1 MNSIPQGRLQV
12 NNSTVRRLISVL
24 STEYGDPLLNNRTDP
39 VDELVLIMLSEKT
52 DEPKYLRAFEALTNR
67 FSSWDQLVVARLEE
81 IEDPISVAGMG
92 KRRARLLRNCL
103 TEMRSQFGSLD
114 LSSLDS
120 LPVDE
125 AEVKLTALP
134 GIGKKAARCILLY
147 CFNKPVLPVDIHTYR
162 LALRLGL
169 LSRNVTYEQSHL
181 ILPPLVPSTQR
192 RKFHVNAVAHG
203 RTRCFANNPKCGGCP
218 LAPDCSHPGATN
230 PMRIMSRPAPL
241 AIDLFA
247 GAGGL
252 SKGFERAGF
261 SVALA
266 VEQDEHAAE
275 TYSRN
280 HPNTVLLREDIRGL
294 DPHECLTRL
303 ALRPG
308 DLTAL
313 IGGPPCQGFSESNK
327 RNRTP
332 SNPRNHMYREFVRF
346 LAVMQPAWFVLENVN
361 GIKTVAKGAIL
372 EQIVAAIVSL
382 GYELNYASLNAADH
396 GVPQHRRRLFI
407 VGNRLGLT
415 IQIPK
420 PSHGIDK
427 LPLVNVREA
436 IEDLAVLPNG
446 ADVDYLTYPPQ
457 DGRLSAYQA
466 EMRANCDFHALQGN
480 LVTRNNEAV
489 VARYPLV
496 PPGGNWSSIP
506 SRLMKNYT
514 DASRCHTGLYY
525 RLRWDEPSKVIGN
538 FRKNM
543 LIHPS
548 QDRGLSVRE
557 AARIQSFPDDYV
569 FLGSIGFQQQ
579 QVADAVPPK
588 LAQAVAEA
596 LLAANRRARR
606 AATMMRKNGDP
617 KMADTPSRVS

>member
-1 MNSIPQGRLQV
+1 MMI
-12 NNSTVRRLISVL
+12 VL
-24 STEYGDPLLNNRTDP
+24 SEQ
-39 VDELVLIMLSEKT
+39 T
-52 DEPKYLRAFEALTNR
+52 DEPKCLQAFEALINR
-67 FSSWDQLVVARLEE
+67 FSSWDQLVVAQLEE
-81 IEDPISVAGMG
+81 IEDAISVAGMG

-103 TEMRSQFGSLD
+103 TEMRYQFGSLD

-120 LPVDE
+120 LPANE
-125 AEVKLTALP
+125 AEIKLTALP

-181 ILPPLVPSTQR
+181 ILPPLVPSTQKG
-192 RKFHVNAVAHG
+192 KFHVNAVAHG
-203 RTRCFANNPKCGGCP
+203 RTRCLANNPKCGGCP

-230 PMRIMSRPAPL
+230 PMRIISRPPPL

-266 VEQDEHAAE
+266 VEQDAHAAE

-313 IGGPPCQGFSESNK
+313 IGGPPCQGFSESNR

-372 EQIVAAIVSL
+372 EQIVAAIVNL

-420 PSHGIDK
+420 PSHGVDK

-446 ADVDYLTYPPQ
+446 ADVDYLPYPPQ

-466 EMRANCDFHALQGN
+466 EMRANCDFHDLQGN

-496 PPGGNWSSIP
+496 PSGGNWTSIP
-506 SRLMKNYT
+506 PRLMKNYT
-514 DASRCHTGLYY
+514 DASRCHTGIYY

-588 LAQAVAEA
+588 LAQAVAQA

>member
-1 MNSIPQGRLQV
+1 MNSIRQGPLQV
-12 NNSTVRRLISVL
+12 NNYTVRRLISVL
-24 STEYGDPLLNNRTDP
+24 SAEYGDPLLNNRPDP

-103 TEMRSQFGSLD
+103 SAIRSQFGSLD
-114 LSSLDS
+114 LSSLEY
-120 LPVDE
+120 LPVDK
-125 AEVKLTALP
+125 AEEQLTRLP

-147 CFNKPVLPVDIHTYR
+147 CFNKPVLPVDVHTYR
-162 LALRLGL
+162 LAVRIGL

-181 ILPPLVPSTQR
+181 ILPPLIPPTQR

-203 RTRCFANNPKCGGCP
+203 RARCFSNKPKCGSCP
-218 LAPDCSHPGATN
+218 LAPNCSYPGATN
-230 PMRIMSRPAPL
+230 PIRIISRPAPL

-261 SVALA
+261 HVALA

-294 DPHECLTRL
+294 DPHECLARL

-313 IGGPPCQGFSESNK
+313 VGGPPCQGFSESNK

-372 EQIVAAIVSL
+372 EKICAAIVSL

-415 IQIPK
+415 IQFPK
-420 PSHGIDK
+420 PSHGLDGF
-427 LPLVNVREA
+427 PFVNVREA

-446 ADVDYLTYPPQ
+446 ADVDYLTYRPQ

-514 DASRCHTGLYY
+514 DASRCHTGIYY
-525 RLRWDEPSKVIGN
+525 RLRWDEPSKVLGN

-588 LAQAVAEA
+588 LAQAVAQA

-606 AATMMRKNGDP
+606 AATMMRENGDP

>member
-1 MNSIPQGRLQV
+1 MNSPD
-12 NNSTVRRLISVL
+12 VRRIISVL
-24 STEYGDPLLNNRTDP
+24 STEYGDPSLNNCTDP
-39 VDELVLIMLSEKT
+39 VDKLVMIVLSEQT
-52 DEPKYLRAFEALTNR
+52 DEPKCLQAFEALIDR
-67 FSSWDQLVVARLEE
+67 FSSWDQLTVARLEE
-81 IEDPISVAGMG
+81 IEEPISVAGMG
-92 KRRARLLRNCL
+92 KRKARLLRDCL
-103 TEMRSQFGSLD
+103 TEMRSQFGSVD

-120 LPVDE
+120 LPVAE

-134 GIGKKAARCILLY
+134 GIGKRAARCILLY

-162 LALRLGL
+162 VALRLGL
-169 LSRNVTYEQSHL
+169 LSRNVTYDRAHL
-181 ILPPLVPSTQR
+181 ILPRLIPSTQR
-192 RKFHVNAVAHG
+192 EKFHVNAVAHG
-203 RTRCFANNPKCGGCP
+203 RTRCFANNPKCVGCP
-218 LAPDCSHPGATN
+218 LAPDCIHPGARN
-230 PMRIMSRPAPL
+230 PIRIMSRPTPL

-252 SKGFERAGF
+252 SKGFEQAGF
-261 SVALA
+261 SIALA

-280 HPNTVLLREDIRGL
+280 HPNTLLLREDIRGL

-332 SNPRNHMYREFVRF
+332 SNPQNHMYREFVRF

-372 EQIVAAIVSL
+372 EQIVAAIVNL
-382 GYELNYASLNAADH
+382 GYELDYASLNAADH

-415 IQIPK
+415 IQLPK
-420 PSHGIDK
+420 PSHGVNK
-427 LPLVNVREA
+427 VPLVNVREA

-466 EMRANCDFHALQGN
+466 EMRANCDSHALQGN

-514 DASRCHTGLYY
+514 DASRCHTGIYF
-525 RLRWDEPSKVIGN
+525 RLRWAEPSKVIGN

-588 LAQAVAEA
+588 LAQAVAQA

>member
-1 MNSIPQGRLQV
+1 M
-12 NNSTVRRLISVL
+12 
-24 STEYGDPLLNNRTDP
+24 
-39 VDELVLIMLSEKT
+39 
-52 DEPKYLRAFEALTNR
+52 
-67 FSSWDQLVVARLEE
+67 
-81 IEDPISVAGMG
+81 
-92 KRRARLLRNCL
+92 
-103 TEMRSQFGSLD
+103 
-114 LSSLDS
+114 
-120 LPVDE
+120 
-125 AEVKLTALP
+125 
-134 GIGKKAARCILLY
+134 
-147 CFNKPVLPVDIHTYR
+147 
-162 LALRLGL
+162 
-169 LSRNVTYEQSHL
+169 
-181 ILPPLVPSTQR
+181 
-192 RKFHVNAVAHG
+192 AHG
-203 RTRCFANNPKCGGCP
+203 RARCFSNKPKCGSCP
-218 LAPDCSHPGATN
+218 LAPNCSYPGATN
-230 PMRIMSRPAPL
+230 PIRIISRPAPL

-261 SVALA
+261 HVALA

-294 DPHECLTRL
+294 DPHECLARL

-313 IGGPPCQGFSESNK
+313 VGGPPCQGFSESNK

-372 EQIVAAIVSL
+372 EKIRAAIVSL

-415 IQIPK
+415 IQFPK
-420 PSHGIDK
+420 PSHGLDGF
-427 LPLVNVREA
+427 PFVNVREA

-446 ADVDYLTYPPQ
+446 ADVDYLTYRPQ

-514 DASRCHTGLYY
+514 DASRCHTGIYY
-525 RLRWDEPSKVIGN
+525 RLRWDEPSKVLGN

-588 LAQAVAEA
+588 LAQAVAQA